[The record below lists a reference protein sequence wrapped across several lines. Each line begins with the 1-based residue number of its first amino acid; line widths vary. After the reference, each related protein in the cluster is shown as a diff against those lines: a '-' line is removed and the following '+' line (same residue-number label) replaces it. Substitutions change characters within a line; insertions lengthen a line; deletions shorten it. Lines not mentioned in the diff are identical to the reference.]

1 MNFGESHSP
10 ESNPTNAY
18 GVCIGQEVRLGT
30 EGAVEPVLWSLL
42 GLQATYSSPLHHL
55 PHVTWR
61 VESPL
66 TRPLP

>member
-30 EGAVEPVLWSLL
+30 EGAVELVL
-42 GLQATYSSPLHHL
+42 
-55 PHVTWR
+55 
-61 VESPL
+61 
-66 TRPLP
+66 